1 MVIHVLA
8 HDAQTPRSSKRA
20 SSAAAICR
28 RDAPPA
34 APPAQPPA
42 WSRPSSR
49 LIHPSRNQ
57 RRHQR
62 RQHPLKIIQSHRIH
76 RHLTK
81 KPNPLGHQRRI
92 HRIHP
97 HPCRRDIARDSS
109 QPVSCRSL
117 TPAGRTLSRPALAAL
132 SVITVHIA
140 HGLPAPTISPVL
152 SRSASHVHEIVSI
165 TVSSRLIREHTT
177 PCRTIFDNLVSA
189 ASTRLRA
196 ITSAAGP
203 HHPASIASRIRHQS
217 SSPSWAAST
226 GVSPARA
233 QARSVLAV
241 TDGNFRKAVAS
252 RGDMYS

>member
-1 MVIHVLA
+1 M
-8 HDAQTPRSSKRA
+8 
-20 SSAAAICR
+20 
-28 RDAPPA
+28 
-34 APPAQPPA
+34 
-42 WSRPSSR
+42 
-49 LIHPSRNQ
+49 
-57 RRHQR
+57 
-62 RQHPLKIIQSHRIH
+62 
-76 RHLTK
+76 
-81 KPNPLGHQRRI
+81 
-92 HRIHP
+92 
-97 HPCRRDIARDSS
+97 
-109 QPVSCRSL
+109 
-117 TPAGRTLSRPALAAL
+117 SRPALAAL

-203 HHPASIASRIRHQS
+203 HHPASIASRIRHRS